1 MIRPMTSYAVFL
13 RGVNVGGINLKMA
26 DLRQALAELPLADV
40 KTLLA
45 SGNVV
50 CSSDAPPGEVKALV
64 EAKLR
69 ERFGY
74 DAWVIVLTAQ
84 RLAELVADC
93 PYPADTPDVHAYITL
108 ASDPA
113 ALKELYDA
121 AAAAGAEQHLLGPEA
136 SAWTVAKG
144 STLESPVNKLSAKQR
159 YKSTT
164 TTRNVRTLH
173 KVLAAIT

>member
-26 DLRQALAELPLADV
+26 DLRQALGELPLADV

-50 CSSDAPPGEVKALV
+50 CSSDAPAGEVKALV

-74 DAWVIVLTAQ
+74 DAWVIVLTAE
-84 RLAELVADC
+84 RLAELVAGC

-113 ALKELYDA
+113 ALKELFDA

-136 SAWTVAKG
+136 SAWTVARG
-144 STLESPVNKLSAKQR
+144 STLESPVNKLSARQR

>member
-1 MIRPMTSYAVFL
+1 MTSYAVFL
-13 RGVNVGGINLKMA
+13 RGVNVGGINIKMA
-26 DLRQALAELPLADV
+26 DLKQALAELPLEDV

-50 CSSDAPPGEVKALV
+50 CSSTAPADEVKGLI

-84 RLAELVADC
+84 RLAELVAAC

-113 ALKELYDA
+113 ALKELYEA
-121 AAAAGAEQHLLGPEA
+121 AEAAGAEQKLLGPEA
-136 SAWTVAKG
+136 SAWTVARG
-144 STLESPVNKLSAKQR
+144 STLESPVNKLSAKAK

-164 TTRNVRTLH
+164 TTRNLRTLL
-173 KVLAAIT
+173 KVVEAAAT